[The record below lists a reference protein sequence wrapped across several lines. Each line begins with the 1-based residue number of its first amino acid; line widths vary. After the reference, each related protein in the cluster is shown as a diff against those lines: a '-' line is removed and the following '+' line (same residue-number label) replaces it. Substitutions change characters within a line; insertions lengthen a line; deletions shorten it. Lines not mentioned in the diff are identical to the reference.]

1 MANKTR
7 QILIESILG
16 GQSPMSHFAG
26 SDQFKASL
34 GIDPALP
41 AVDNNDP
48 LYKESG
54 ITASGLIRPAS
65 YVKLA
70 NSNSTTMAGT
80 PMWLIQNPKNQ
91 YTYVYDSVGSIYS
104 IGSDYYSS
112 FTGLGDLGGSVGSVS
127 GNGSAYYDNYIYFA
141 TGTTVA
147 RYGPLNGTP
156 SFTYDYWVTTLSKTA
171 LSNTTYPQVTITG
184 SGNYSLDLDADLL
197 QYAYRTSNSQ
207 TNLGFSGD
215 MTIEA
220 YINMR
225 DLVPS
230 GGKYGVVSMAK
241 KATGFGN
248 NYCIDLEHGSGQ
260 YLTASDSASLSLTSD
275 FTIELWINPESSG
288 TPDNSP
294 LISKN
299 DGSGNQRAYTL
310 TYTPAGS
317 ITVSLSS
324 DGSSATEIERTI
336 AGGFTVGSWQHLA
349 VVYTASIGKVE
360 VFKNGVSTGSDS
372 SFPTSVFNSTATFAV
387 GNNSLGSSSRRFDGL
402 IDDIRIWNVV
412 KTGAQILA
420 NMSAELNGTESN
432 LQAYWKLN
440 NALTDS
446 TSNANTLTNV
456 NGAVFSTSVPFGGWQ
471 AYWKLDNS
479 LTDSVGSRTLTNNGG
494 TTFVTGVIGSSA
506 SFNGTTQYLSR
517 ASETLGIANTWT
529 VTAWVKPTVTIVDD
543 YILSWTGASGQNQIQ
558 IVLDGANKLRVVI
571 TDIGPTNYKD
581 YHGSTVL
588 SLNTFYHICVTWDGS
603 NLILYVNGVAET
615 LTKDL
620 DQGLTMTDTSRLF
633 YMGGSAGTNFSD
645 VVIDEVGYANRVF
658 TSTEIDQLYNSGNGY
673 TFTTNATDNYSL
685 YLDYDGVNQ
694 GINFTHTNSAL
705 LTETVSVDWSP
716 SAGSWYH
723 IACSISGSTVAFYVN
738 GVAYGST
745 GTLSYA
751 RSINA
756 NNEFRV
762 GATALVETFDGKIDE
777 VRVWND
783 TRSAGEILANKDVEL
798 TGAESNLIS
807 YWKFNNDYDDANTN
821 SNDLTGFASPSFSG
835 IPAFGIAT
843 VLYPNH
849 VMHRHS
855 NGKLYF
861 ADVVGNQGV
870 LHVIDT
876 TKTTVEGDTNNNST
890 YNVIDFGYGL
900 YPTAIASYGA
910 SVVVALYEGSD
921 TGVRGQTAKL
931 AFWDTTSD
939 NFNSIV
945 FVEFPDS
952 LITALKNINGVL
964 YIVSTNS
971 LNKGFRLSRLVGGY
985 TVEEVVYNEFGQAP
999 LAGGVDGTAN
1009 RILFASATDVPEA
1022 SACAFSYGLQKGSLS
1037 NGLFNIAGFTDG
1049 AMATSLII
1057 PNMSTETGDANSGFG
1072 FYTPMVGWSG
1082 ASYDGEVS
1090 VIKRN
1095 TDYTSQVWW
1104 SQMYRIGQPFKI
1116 TKIRIPL
1123 AQSIIDGMV
1132 IVPKIYVDG
1141 GATVYTLTEINN
1153 TNDSG
1158 KYNILRRADA
1168 NGATI
1173 TGQNNFFIAF
1183 EWNGTKLITPALP
1196 ILIEYETTDD

>member
-41 AVDNNDP
+41 AVDNNDT

-65 YVKLA
+65 YAKLA
-70 NSNSTTMAGT
+70 SINSTTMAGT

-104 IGSDYYSS
+104 IGSDYYGS
-112 FTGLGDLGGSVGSVS
+112 FTGLGDLGGAVGSVS
-127 GNGSAYYDNYIYFA
+127 GNGGAYYDNYIYFA

-241 KATGFGN
+241 RASAFGN
-248 NYCIDLEHGSGQ
+248 SYSIDLDKASNQ
-260 YLTASDSASLSLTSD
+260 YLTAVDSTSLSLTSD
-275 FTIELWINPESSG
+275 FTIEMWINLESIWAFGVMLFCKS
-288 TPDNSP
+288 NSS
-294 LISKN
+294 ISN
-299 DGSGNQRAYTL
+299 DAYACSITS
-310 TYTPAGS
+310 AGS
-317 ITVSLSS
+317 LNIGLSS
-324 DGSSATEIERTI
+324 DGINSVEKVISAGITT
-336 AGGFTVGSWQHLA
+336 GSWQHIA
-349 VVYTASIGKVE
+349 VVYTASLGKVE
-360 VFKNGVSTGSDS
+360 VFKNGVSTGSDTG
-372 SFPTSVFNSTATFAV
+372 FPTSIYNGNTVFVLGQNTTGGVGESLNGKMDDVRVWNTTKTA
-387 GNNSLGSSSRRFDGL
+387 G
-402 IDDIRIWNVV
+402 
-412 KTGAQILA
+412 QILA

-446 TSNANTLTNV
+446 TSNGNTLTNN
-456 NGAVFSTSVPFGGWQ
+456 NGAVFSSSVPFGGWV

-479 LTDSVGSRTLTNNGG
+479 LADSVGSRTLTNTGSA
-494 TTFVTGVIGSSA
+494 TFVSGLIGSCA
-506 SFNGTTQYLSR
+506 SFLTTSSLGR
-517 ASETLGIANTWT
+517 TTETLGIAN
-529 VTAWVKPTVTIVDD
+529 
-543 YILSWTGASGQNQIQ
+543 SWTITGWIKPIVIAGDLNFISWAGASDFNNIVVTSAGNYFRMQIR
-558 IVLDGANKLRVVI
+558 GSA
-571 TDIGPTNYKD
+571 GSYKD
-581 YHGSTVL
+581 YTCTTTEFTINSWNHFVA
-588 SLNTFYHICVTWDGS
+588 TWDGT
-603 NLILYVNGVAET
+603 NLLMYVNTVLQSTTKSLDDGVT
-615 LTKDL
+615 QIDGSRVLTI
-620 DQGLTMTDTSRLF
+620 
-633 YMGGSAGTNFSD
+633 GGEEIY
-645 VVIDEVGYANRVF
+645 VDEIGYANRVF
-658 TSTEIDQLYNSGNGY
+658 TSTEIAQLYNSGNGY
-673 TFTTNATDNYSL
+673 TFTTNATDNYTL
-685 YLDYDGVNQ
+685 YLDNDGSNQ
-694 GINFTHTNSAL
+694 GINFSHTNSAL

-745 GTLSYA
+745 GTLSYG
-751 RSINA
+751 RSINT
-756 NNEFRV
+756 NDEFRV

-777 VRVWND
+777 VRIWDD
-783 TRSAGEILANKDVEL
+783 TRSAGEILANKDTEL
-798 TGAESNLIS
+798 TGVESNLIS
-807 YWKFNNDYDDANTN
+807 YWKFNNDLDDTHAN
-821 SNDLTGFASPSFSG
+821 SNDLTGYASPSFSG
-835 IPAFGIAT
+835 QSAFGITT

-876 TKTTVEGDTNNNST
+876 TKTTVEGDTNNGST
-890 YNVIDFGYGL
+890 YNAIDFGYGL

-1057 PNMSTETGDANSGFG
+1057 PNMSTETGDASTGFG